1 MNSVRELMFSYN
13 MENRIR
19 TSSDKIRRFDGS
31 LETSSHQGLVELLVL
46 LVHGAAEPDTSTNF
60 PEGLKFLLSIRSCA
74 RSYRDDGGVV
84 SIDGDCPENSLLE
97 APPGQIYDV
106 SGSSNLVICEY
117 EYKYLDVSTVAHS
130 LEKHKSAITNDS
142 EANDSYQNEVKPVI
156 PYTKYMMQCS
166 VVYKD
171 NAPLSV
177 YTNIAVSEAIYYSS
191 GSEFWKTMY
200 KPLETI
206 TCAYTTPVRDGDD
219 DRTEIADEDHRP
231 DPCHR
236 GFLDPYYTPQSKAAG
251 KVRIFCTGVCVRIMA
266 TRIIEIAQDIMSSCS
281 GLL

>member
-31 LETSSHQGLVELLVL
+31 LETSSHQGL
-46 LVHGAAEPDTSTNF
+46 
-60 PEGLKFLLSIRSCA
+60 
-74 RSYRDDGGVV
+74 
-84 SIDGDCPENSLLE
+84 
-97 APPGQIYDV
+97 
-106 SGSSNLVICEY
+106 
-117 EYKYLDVSTVAHS
+117 
-130 LEKHKSAITNDS
+130 AITNDS

-206 TCAYTTPVRDGDD
+206 TCAYTTPGLIEVNNLVSI
-219 DRTEIADEDHRP
+219 EP